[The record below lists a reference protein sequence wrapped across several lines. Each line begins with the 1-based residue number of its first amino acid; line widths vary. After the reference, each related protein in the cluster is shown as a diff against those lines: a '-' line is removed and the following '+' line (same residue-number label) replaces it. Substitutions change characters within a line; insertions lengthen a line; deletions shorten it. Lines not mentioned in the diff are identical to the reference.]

1 MRGPFGLIQHGLYYN
16 NRVNGCLLN
25 HNRPA
30 TPITRVWKTKSTKDI
45 SVGMFTLQ
53 CSSVSLWAI
62 YGVFMNDLSII
73 AANSLVFVQAA
84 TMLLFK
90 NKYK

>member
-1 MRGPFGLIQHGLYYN
+1 MDYITLIGLMAAFLTTIA
-16 NRVNGCLLN
+16 LL
-25 HNRPA
+25 PQLL
-30 TPITRVWKTKSTKDI
+30 RVWKTKSTKDI

-62 YGVFMNDLSII
+62 YGVFMNDLAII

>member
-1 MRGPFGLIQHGLYYN
+1 MEYITIIGLLAASLTTIA
-16 NRVNGCLLN
+16 LLPQL
-25 HNRPA
+25 R
-30 TPITRVWKTKSTKDI
+30 RVWKTKSAKDI

-62 YGVFMNDLSII
+62 YGVFMNDVSII

-90 NKYK
+90 TKYK

>member
-1 MRGPFGLIQHGLYYN
+1 MEYFTIIGLFAAVLTTIA
-16 NRVNGCLLN
+16 LL
-25 HNRPA
+25 PQLM
-30 TPITRVWKTKSTKDI
+30 RVWRTKSAKDI

-62 YGVFMNDLSII
+62 YGFYMNDLSII

-84 TMLLFK
+84 TMLFLK
-90 NKYK
+90 TKYK

>member
-1 MRGPFGLIQHGLYYN
+1 MDYITLIGLMAAFLTTIA
-16 NRVNGCLLN
+16 LL
-25 HNRPA
+25 PQLL
-30 TPITRVWKTKSTKDI
+30 RVWKTKSTKDI

-53 CSSVSLWAI
+53 CGSVSLWAI
-62 YGVFMNDLSII
+62 YGVFMNDIAII

>member
-1 MRGPFGLIQHGLYYN
+1 MDYITLIGLMAAFLTTIA
-16 NRVNGCLLN
+16 LL
-25 HNRPA
+25 PQLL
-30 TPITRVWKTKSTKDI
+30 RVWKTKSTKDI

-62 YGVFMNDLSII
+62 YGVFMNDIAII